1 MIEIN
6 LLPEEERKRK
16 KEMAMPQLSL
26 KVPGNMF
33 VFGGIGLFLVLL
45 IVLVIIHFSQAGTI
59 NRLNKKIDEKKVE
72 LRKLEEEKKQ
82 VENMKAKEASINQKL
97 QTIDKL
103 AKNRFSYAKFMD
115 LVSERLPDYLW
126 LEQVK
131 ISGNMLIIKGKTFS
145 NLMITDFISKLENL
159 TDFVDPASIVLKD
172 MVNKPEEG
180 HDIISFEINCKYKQ

>member
-16 KEMAMPQLSL
+16 KELAMPQLSL

-33 VFGGIGLFLVLL
+33 VFGGIGLFLVLI
-45 IVLVIIHFSQAGTI
+45 IVLVIIHFSQVGTVS
-59 NRLNKKIDEKKVE
+59 RLNKKIDDKKVE

-97 QTIDKL
+97 QTIEKL
-103 AKNRFSYAKFMD
+103 AKDRFSYAKFMD
-115 LVSERLPDYLW
+115 RISERLPDYLW

-131 ISGNMLIIKGKTFS
+131 ITGNTLIIKGKTFS
-145 NLMITDFISKLENL
+145 NLIITDFISKIEVL
-159 TDFVDPASIVLKD
+159 TEFIDPPSIVLKD